1 MWNKGNG
8 SEEADS
14 ATSALPA
21 GDIGAFFGKGVTFKG
36 NIVYNGTLQ
45 IDGLVDGEI
54 QTNGTLILGDEA
66 EVRGKITA
74 GTLISRGRVTA
85 DVIAAQ
91 AVKLLKPAVLD
102 GTVQTPVFVIEEG
115 VRFTGRCA
123 MSEGVI
129 AKTDESGPRLVKL

>member
-1 MWNKGNG
+1 MWNKG
-8 SEEADS
+8 SESAEADTPV
-14 ATSALPA
+14 AAAPA

-66 EVRGKITA
+66 EVRGKITT

-85 DVIAAQ
+85 DVVAAQ
-91 AVKLLKPAVLD
+91 AVKLLRPAVLD
-102 GTVQTPVFVIEEG
+102 GTVRTPVFVMEEG

-123 MSEGVI
+123 MSEGAVTK
-129 AKTDESGPRLVKL
+129 AEETGPRLVKL